1 MDEWRALWSRMTNRA
16 LERAS
21 SSSRIDHRSL
31 AAQCE
36 EAIALAKTALETG
49 NRKQET
55 GNRKQE
61 TGNRK
66 QETGRQEDRKTG
78 RQEDRKTGRQDIAK
92 EQLNRPSN
100 LTALQSHELTV
111 SHAIPKAPKPYA
123 PQNKCR
129 QYRPNKLLTISG
141 RGLKLI

>member
-1 MDEWRALWSRMTNRA
+1 MTNRA

-49 NRKQET
+49 NRKQED
-55 GNRKQE
+55 RK
-61 TGNRK
+61 
-66 QETGRQEDRKTG
+66 TGRQEDRKTG

-129 QYRPNKLLTISG
+129 
-141 RGLKLI
+141 

>member
-66 QETGRQEDRKTG
+66 QETGNRKQETGNRKTG
-78 RQEDRKTGRQDIAK
+78 RQEDRKTGRQEDRI
-92 EQLNRPSN
+92 
-100 LTALQSHELTV
+100 
-111 SHAIPKAPKPYA
+111 
-123 PQNKCR
+123 
-129 QYRPNKLLTISG
+129 LL
-141 RGLKLI
+141 KNN